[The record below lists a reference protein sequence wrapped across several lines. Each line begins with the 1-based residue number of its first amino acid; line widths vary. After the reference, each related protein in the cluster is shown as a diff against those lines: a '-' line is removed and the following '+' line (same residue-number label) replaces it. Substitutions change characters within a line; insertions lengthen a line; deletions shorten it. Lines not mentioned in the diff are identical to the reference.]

1 VVLGF
6 NGRPVGDSGELAA
19 MVGESTP
26 GAKVQ
31 LEVLR
36 KGERRTLTAT
46 LGTAADPSAPR
57 AAADETADKGRL
69 GLAVRPLSPQEQE
82 AAKVSGGLLVQGVN
96 GPAARAGVAP
106 GDIVLE
112 AGGRPVKS
120 VEDLR
125 AATHSAKTIAL
136 LVQRGERRLFVPLQ
150 VG

>member
-1 VVLGF
+1 
-6 NGRPVGDSGELAA
+6 

-46 LGTAADPSAPR
+46 LGTAADPSVQR
-57 AAADETADKGRL
+57 AAADETADRGRL

-82 AAKVSGGLLVQGVN
+82 AAKVSGGLLVQGVS

-106 GDIVLE
+106 GDIVLQ
-112 AGGRPVKS
+112 AGGKPVKS

-125 AATHSAKTIAL
+125 AATRSAKTIAL